1 MNFFAWNMKRYSLLA
16 ASLVALLPLA
26 AQDAEA
32 LAGSAKADLQKAL
45 EELAGV
51 RRQVEGDKLPLVRAV
66 NELEQQVLDQ
76 KAAFQKAERFQ
87 ENQLV
92 ELNALKA
99 QAKARGEEV
108 KYLDSLLTEYGRA
121 FRSRVLL
128 IEEQRLKPALE
139 AFDAATASPE
149 LGEAERLLKRSD
161 IIRASLE
168 RIRLVAGG
176 DRFEAQALGPS
187 SVLEKG
193 RVALFGPVAL
203 FASDQSAVVGL
214 LQQELNKADPTVVP
228 LSGDLAAAGRNLTV
242 SGTGS
247 LAFDPTLGNAFKL
260 EALKETLFE
269 KLAQGGPVMVPL
281 LTLGLG
287 ALGVAVVKGF
297 QYNRIRLVKE
307 DELQQVLQHLERD
320 DHGAALK
327 LARGIPGLAG
337 ELLTTAVEHADEK
350 KEYIEEILYEKML
363 GARSKLE
370 RGLPFLALAATTGPL
385 MGLLGTVTGMI
396 ATFKLISSFGS
407 GDPKLLAAGI
417 SEALMATATGMAVA
431 IPALLLHALM
441 SRKAKGIIGSMEQT
455 AVGFVNGVPQDRPAV
470 V

>member
-1 MNFFAWNMKRYSLLA
+1 MNVFCWNMKRFSLFA
-16 ASLVALLPLA
+16 ATLVALSPLG
-26 AQDAEA
+26 AQDADA
-32 LAGSAKADLQKAL
+32 LSKSAQADLQKAL
-45 EELAGV
+45 AELTEA
-51 RRQVEGDKLPLVRAV
+51 RRQVEAEKLPLVRSA
-66 NELEQQVLDQ
+66 NELEQKVLDQ
-76 KAAFQKAERFQ
+76 KAAYQKAERFQ

-99 QAKARGEEV
+99 QAKNRGEEV

-121 FRSRVLL
+121 FRSRVHL
-128 IEEQRLKPALE
+128 IEEQRLKPAFD
-139 AFDAATASPE
+139 AFDAATASPD
-149 LGEAERLLKRSD
+149 LGEADRLLKRSE
-161 IIRASLE
+161 IIRASFA
-168 RIRLVAGG
+168 RIKAVTGG
-176 DRFEAQALGPS
+176 DKFEAQALGPS

-193 RVALFGPVAL
+193 KVALFGPVAL
-203 FASDQSAVVGL
+203 FASDQSPAVGL
-214 LQQELNKADPTVVP
+214 LQQELNKSDASVVP
-228 LSGDLAAAGRNLTV
+228 LHGDIVAAGRALATTG
-242 SGTGS
+242 SGS

-260 EALKETLFE
+260 EALKETLYE

-281 LTLGLG
+281 LGLG
-287 ALGVAVVKGF
+287 FAALFVAIVKWF
-297 QYNRIRLVKE
+297 QFSRIRLVSE
-307 DELQQVLQHLERD
+307 GELQQVLQHLEREEGD
-320 DHGAALK
+320 AALK
-327 LARGIPGLAG
+327 LAKGIPGLAG
-337 ELLTTAVEHADEK
+337 ELLTTAVEHFDEK

-431 IPALLLHALM
+431 IPALLLHAFM

-455 AVGFVNGVPQDRPAV
+455 AVGFVNGVPERSPFA
-470 V
+470 